1 MLGRGLR
8 GLLCFGEACY
18 YNNNA
23 PLFGLAVFSRLVF
36 VLEVVY
42 NSHLVN
48 LDQSNC
54 VRYSCK
60 FVFVPLKKKKGSEQ
74 FLGEM

>member
-1 MLGRGLR
+1 MLEQGLR
-8 GLLCFGEACY
+8 GPLCFGEACY

-23 PLFGLAVFSRLVF
+23 PLFGLAVFSKLVF
-36 VLEVVY
+36 FLEVVY

-48 LDQSNC
+48 LGRSNC

-60 FVFVPLKKKKGSEQ
+60 FVFVPPKKKKGSEQ
-74 FLGEM
+74 FLGKT